1 LRPNNLFLVLSTSL
15 VLVAACASPEPTAT
29 AVPPTAAPTRPAA
42 AAAATTAT
50 PAPAAA
56 AATPATA
63 ATTAPTATT
72 VAASSPTAAA
82 APPVAA
88 TAGSAAATAGARAFK
103 VDADQSE
110 VQVRVNEQLADLPSP
125 SDAVLT
131 TKDIQGQIV
140 VTREGKVVA
149 DSSKFTVGL
158 DSLKSDRAQRD
169 NFIKRSTLQTSQYP
183 NAQFAPTD
191 LKLNGPVPTQAGDL
205 KGQLVGNMTIHGT
218 TKPVTF
224 DLDAKL
230 DGSTVKGTAN
240 TQLKITDFGM
250 TLPRVPVL
258 LSIQDLAKLQINF
271 AATAAG

>member
-1 LRPNNLFLVLSTSL
+1 LRPNNLFLALSTSF
-15 VLVAACASPEPTAT
+15 VLVAACAAAQPTAT
-29 AVPPTAAPTRPAA
+29 AVPPTAAPTKPAA
-42 AAAATTAT
+42 AATATTAT
-50 PAPAAA
+50 PAAA
-56 AATPATA
+56 AATPS
-63 ATTAPTATT
+63 TAPTAASTAAT
-72 VAASSPTAAA
+72 AASSPAAA
-82 APPVAA
+82 AASASA
-88 TAGSAAATAGARAFK
+88 TAAPAAAAGARAFK
-103 VDADQSE
+103 VDPDQSE

-140 VTREGKVVA
+140 VTREGKIVA

-191 LKLNGPVPTQAGDL
+191 LKLNGPIPTQAGDL

-230 DGSTVKGTAN
+230 EGSTVKGTAN

-271 AATAAG
+271 TATAAA